1 MQVYPDHIPR
11 ELKALESFLLWK
23 NFSGGDGKMT
33 KSPVSSAGFKVA
45 YNNPDVLMPFEF
57 AKESLSKAKELGFGV
72 SLMDGIKVNVEALE
86 GYLWCLDFDGFAKSD
101 GDKVDDG
108 VPTFIRDFP
117 SYTEISPSG
126 TGFKYF
132 FVCDRVPQSKYK
144 IKFGPSEFADEYPDV
159 TKYVHR
165 EIEVFSCNGFLTL
178 TGQLFSPA
186 TDAIKFLSSAEL
198 DTTLDHL
205 NNWATSTGGSGTT
218 TPSRPAQTSRSTS
231 SITSYSKL
239 SKSSLEAVLACVDH
253 VDEQVWSDTVNVLA
267 RVYRDEGCAYF
278 QSYSK
283 GDYCGV
289 KYDGYTESGCE
300 ARFDRA
306 LNELKGKPDGYGI
319 TYLVNSASN
328 HPDWQNPKLEYEEV
342 NPFEGL
348 AIDASADCIATSD
361 KPSVVSAPI
370 RQLPSNIDRMDIR
383 NGERFHE
390 HFDRAL
396 RFIRDTSHVLKFE
409 SGRGWVRG
417 DSDLPMRAAKEV
429 VAKMTEAC
437 AVAMRDGKDTKLM
450 LTDIKRSSSRRALE
464 DMIKLARS
472 EPGMSVALSELD
484 NNPYLLGVQ
493 NGVVD
498 LKKGTLLS
506 PDPSLLVTKY
516 CNIGFDSEA
525 KCPQFCAFLDQVV
538 PIKEQRDFLVIV
550 LGYFLTGLSTEQLWF
565 FFHGVGS
572 NGKSVLI
579 TLLEN
584 LMGDYATKIPT
595 EMLMQH
601 NRSSAGAAPDLLL
614 LQGKRLVFCNET
626 KEGQRLDDAR
636 LKDLTGNDTIIGRP
650 LYSNNHISF
659 APTHKLV
666 VVGNYHPT
674 VSDDS
679 HGFWR
684 RVVLY
689 PFSVTIPQAQQDKRL
704 LEKLIAEGPG
714 ILNYLLEALKIY
726 FKKGLEVPKSLSQAT
741 QQYRTEQDMV
751 HQFIDDEC
759 ITGPE
764 KTVLKADLYDRYK
777 GWCLGN
783 GLRALSSN
791 RFSRKLTAKGFNLQ
805 SDKRTWAGIS
815 IEGAFYRDALM
826 R

>member
-1 MQVYPDHIPR
+1 MEIYPDHIPS
-11 ELKALESFLLWK
+11 EIQSLESFMFWK
-23 NFSGGDGKMT
+23 NIRKGDGKMT
-33 KSPVSSAGFKVA
+33 KSPVSSTGFRIA
-45 YNNPDVLMPFEF
+45 HNNTDELMPFES
-57 AKESLSKAKELGFGV
+57 AKERLSETSGLGLGISLLEGV
-72 SLMDGIKVNVEALE
+72 KVNVETHT
-86 GYLWCLDFDGFAKSD
+86 GYLWCLDFDGFAEPNS
-101 GDKVDDG
+101 DKVDDG
-108 VPTFIRDFP
+108 VLSFVESFP

-132 FVCDRVPQSKYK
+132 FVCDRLPQSKSK
-144 IKFGPSEFADEYPDV
+144 IKFGPSDFADEYPNV

-165 EIEVFSCNGFLTL
+165 EIEVFSRSFYLAL
-178 TGQLFSPA
+178 TGQVFSSSTA
-186 TDAIKFLSSAEL
+186 EIKFVSSHEL
-198 DTTLDHL
+198 EAILEEL
-205 NNWATSTGGSGTT
+205 NRWAKSTGGSGTT
-218 TPSRPAQTSRSTS
+218 ASSNAAQKSISTTLN
-231 SITSYSKL
+231 TSYSKL
-239 SKSSLEAVLACVDH
+239 TKPCLEAVLACVDH
-253 VDEQVWSDTVNVLA
+253 VDEQIWSDTVNVLA
-267 RVYRDEGCAYF
+267 RVYGEEGCAYF

-283 GDYCGV
+283 GDYAGTHYV
-289 KYDGYTESGCE
+289 GYNSDECHR
-300 ARFDRA
+300 RFDRA
-306 LNELKGKPDGYGI
+306 LNELKGKPDGYGANHLLSLAR
-319 TYLVNSASN
+319 THAGWSESSLEYESPFTCSASN
-328 HPDWQNPKLEYEEV
+328 SETLIN
-342 NPFEGL
+342 
-348 AIDASADCIATSD
+348 TD
-361 KPSVVSAPI
+361 KSLPMSESI
-370 RQLPSNIDRMDIR
+370 RELPANIDRMDIR
-383 NGERFHE
+383 NGERFRE
-390 HFDRAL
+390 HFCGTL
-396 RFIRDTSHVLKFE
+396 CFVRDTGDVLNFDAVK
-409 SGRGWVRG
+409 GWTRGN
-417 DSDLPMRAAKEV
+417 SDLPMQAAKEV

-437 AVAMRDGKDTKLM
+437 AVAMRDGKGTTLM
-450 LTDIKRSSSRRALE
+450 LSDIKRSSSRRALE

-472 EPGMSVALSELD
+472 ESGMSVALSALD

-506 PDPSLLVTKY
+506 PDPNLLVTKY

-525 KCPQFCAFLDQVV
+525 KCPQFCAFLEQVV

-659 APTHKLV
+659 SPTHKLV

-714 ILNYLLEALKIY
+714 ILNYLLDALKTY
-726 FKKGLEVPKSLSQAT
+726 FEKGLEMPKTLSKAT
-741 QQYRTEQDMV
+741 QEYRTEQDV
-751 HQFIDDEC
+751 VQQFLDNEC
-759 ITGPE
+759 VTAPE
-764 KTVLKADLYDRYK
+764 KTIPKTNLYLRYTQ
-777 GWCLGN
+777 WCSVN
-783 GLRALSSN
+783 GLYGVSAN
-791 RFSRKLTAKGFNLQ
+791 RLSRKLKAKGFKLRE
-805 SDKRTWAGIS
+805 DKRTWLGI
-815 IEGAFYRDALM
+815 GALQ
-826 R
+826 